1 MEINEA
7 LLDHIANLSKLAFEG
22 SEKEAIRQDLQRMIA
37 FVDKLSELDTT
48 GVEPLIFMSNE
59 VNRLR
64 DDITEQSISHEEAL
78 RNAPKKDSDYFRIPK
93 VLDK

>member
-7 LLDHIANLSKLAFEG
+7 LLDHIANLSKLSFEG

-48 GVEPLIFMSNE
+48 VVEPLIFMSNE

-64 DDITEQSISHEEAL
+64 DDITEQSVSHEEAL

>member
-1 MEINEA
+1 
-7 LLDHIANLSKLAFEG
+7 
-22 SEKEAIRQDLQRMIA
+22 MIA

-48 GVEPLIFMSNE
+48 GVEPLIFMSEE

-64 DDITEQSISHEEAL
+64 EDVAVQSISHEEAL
-78 RNAPKKDSDYFRIPK
+78 HNAPKKDSDYFRIPK